1 MNIDSQESVIEDNI
15 LVYTNRRIKM
25 IPLVVLCV
33 RKIQYIESI
42 YM

>member
-1 MNIDSQESVIEDNI
+1 MNINKEKLAIEDNI
-15 LVYTNRRIKM
+15 LAYTNRRIN
-25 IPLVVLCV
+25 IILLVVLCV

>member
-15 LVYTNRRIKM
+15 LAYTNRRIN
-25 IPLVVLCV
+25 IILLVVLCV

>member
-1 MNIDSQESVIEDNI
+1 MNINKEKLTMEDNI
-15 LVYTNRRIKM
+15 LAYTNRRIKM